1 MTKWRQGN
9 CFFYNVFDNWANKP
23 PHFIQIENRLQQFHI
38 WSVTFLKTTTLK
50 GCAFLKKMLQQQ
62 MWQLKPLEK
71 NSNPEYTAQ
80 LGPKI
85 HNGNPSLTSLSLI
98 SRSSVR
104 TQFGTRRGQRWGEK
118 GQRSSLIWGGGGRGR
133 KKKKRP
139 PWPHFH
145 LWSWSSVWREFSE
158 ELALEQ
164 REALCLLTTMF
175 LIQSPIS
182 FLGEGWENGLKGMFS
197 LISSDITGLWVI

>member
-1 MTKWRQGN
+1 
-9 CFFYNVFDNWANKP
+9 
-23 PHFIQIENRLQQFHI
+23 
-38 WSVTFLKTTTLK
+38 
-50 GCAFLKKMLQQQ
+50 
-62 MWQLKPLEK
+62 MWQLKLLEK
-71 NSNPEYTAQ
+71 NSNPDYMAQ

-98 SRSSVR
+98 SQSSVR

-118 GQRSSLIWGGGGRGR
+118 GRGAR
-133 KKKKRP
+133 KAVWFGEEEEGEEKKKKRP

-145 LWSWSSVWREFSE
+145 LWSWSSLWREFSE

-197 LISSDITGLWVI
+197 LISSDIIGLWVI